1 MELHHTDPVTH
12 SVDRFKPTPSQR
24 KILQKHTKSVIVET
38 PPSRRVRS
46 SLTVQTR
53 RIGLDV
59 QLRDL
64 PVHGDDCGALATVL
78 AKHGGRFEFEVE
90 RLGEFAVGVG
100 EETDLKGGGC
110 VSDGCGGGGRGG
122 LTPLLDSGS
131 RFEAQAFMLGWGTG
145 VLVVRD
151 GYS

>member
-78 AKHGGRFEFEVE
+78 AEHGSRFEFEVE

-100 EETDLKGGGC
+100 EETDLKGGG
-110 VSDGCGGGGRGG
+110 VLVMDEAEGGEEDLRRFWILGRGLRPRLSCWVGGRGC
-122 LTPLLDSGS
+122 
-131 RFEAQAFMLGWGTG
+131 
-145 VLVVRD
+145 
-151 GYS
+151 